1 MSTLKNVLLVI
12 LVVVALMKTGM
23 GGMLDMLGIRPFGLS
38 PTHAWADAIIILL
51 FAILL
56 SLTMK

>member
-12 LVVVALMKTGM
+12 LVVVALLKTSV
-23 GGMLDMLGIRPFGLS
+23 GGMLDLLGVRPFGIT
-38 PTHAWADAIIILL
+38 PTHAWADAIILLL

-56 SLTMK
+56 SLNMK

>member
-1 MSTLKNVLLVI
+1 MSALKNVLLTI

-23 GGMLDMLGIRPFGLS
+23 GGLLDMLGIRPYGLT
-38 PTHAWADAIIILL
+38 PTHAWADAIILLL

-56 SLTMK
+56 SLNMK